1 MASQDPPVDWSPNRK
16 DFHDPIR
23 PHPMFPLAEDQP
35 EETRR
40 IYYIHI
46 WRRNEQTGVPERC
59 PRRFTADETRE
70 KGWELIISKYGR
82 GLYRAEGLSS
92 MCVKQAYS
100 RAPDGSEWEY
110 FAGPEPKP
118 FFTPEQGETLR
129 LGIPQSP
136 PPAQPSPTPPAGEQ
150 GMNWL
155 AFLSA
160 ERERSERAIERAERQ
175 AEAERDRNAR
185 FLEAMILK
193 QGDGQSSGLKEFLLL
208 SQKQAEAERERS
220 ARFMEALVA
229 TRADAQSSG
238 VKEFL
243 ALAQK
248 QAESERDRSAKMME
262 LLIAQ
267 RTGSPL
273 AGVKEILELSHALP
287 RQGGLA
293 ELKENLDLLETLGI
307 GIRRDGGGGGGGG
320 GADPDANLAKELIS
334 TVQGVLST
342 ASAASSM
349 PSSTAPA
356 KELEPK
362 APAQETEEAEKP
374 KSKRLVTIFVDGVGE
389 VQMEESRFLA
399 MMEARR
405 AAQGRQEHA
414 APSRPAQASQH
425 AAPEGMAMVEALT
438 KQMAQMQA
446 QMMEIA
452 KRQAELAA
460 LLSPQKDLVSKAEPA
475 SPPNPKAEAAAVEI
489 PASAPAN
496 DQAIQDL
503 IAAIEAPFEEA
514 QEAQEAPPSA
524 PEPVMQAEPAPSAP
538 EVAPKAEPAPSR
550 EAPPSAQEPAPQA
563 KAEPS
568 SEDAEELE
576 EEDEEEEQAAPPSRN
591 QIPLEERPPLITPP
605 PNMMTEDDIAKILSQ
620 PEVIEALPPGLQA
633 HTDAIIKELQER
645 HRARAS

>member
-82 GLYRAEGLSS
+82 GFYRAEGLSS

-118 FFTPEQGETLR
+118 FFTPEQGETPR

-136 PPAQPSPTPPAGEQ
+136 PPAQPTPTPPAGEQ

-342 ASAASSM
+342 ASAASST
-349 PSSTAPA
+349 PASTAPA

-362 APAQETEEAEKP
+362 APAQETEAAEKP
-374 KSKRLVTIFVDGVGE
+374 KSKSTVTIYIEGVGE

-475 SPPNPKAEAAAVEI
+475 AVEI
-489 PASAPAN
+489 PTSAPAN

-524 PEPVMQAEPAPSAP
+524 PEPVMQAEPAPSQ
-538 EVAPKAEPAPSR
+538 
-550 EAPPSAQEPAPQA
+550 EAPPSAPEAAPQA

-568 SEDAEELE
+568 SQAAEELDE
-576 EEDEEEEQAAPPSRN
+576 AEDEAEEEQAAPPSRS

-605 PNMMTEDDIAKILSQ
+605 PDMMTEDDIAKILSQ